1 MDEEISIINTNTR
14 IEKTKNFIIKY
25 KKNIIILISVLILTL
40 IGFFGYSEY
49 LNKKRLKISELY
61 NSATINFVTGEN
73 TNIKDQLISIIHSKD
88 PAYSPLALYF
98 IIENEIIP
106 SKEEVNNYFDI
117 LINDVNLE
125 KEIKYLIIYKKGLY
139 NSDTANENELLEI
152 INPII
157 KSNSIWESHALY
169 LIAEYFYSKQKKQK
183 AKEFYNQI
191 VNLEKANNIIKFESE
206 KRLNRDL
213 SEK

>member
-191 VNLEKANNIIKFESE
+191 VNLEKALLKLFLMHLQQQ
-206 KRLNRDL
+206 KYYKLML
-213 SEK
+213 